1 MCNFARYLCEMLME
15 QFIYS
20 DLSSFYNFLFIVA
33 LIGLVIFVTLYYVDA
48 GYGKMRS
55 EKWGPA
61 INNKIGWFLMEM
73 PVFLIVLYLWAIS
86 PYTVTRR
93 APYWVFLLIFEFH
106 YFQRSFIFPF
116 LLKGKGQMPIVIM
129 LLSVIW
135 NLMNGYIQGFWLFHL
150 APKYFPEMYT
160 TAWLYDPRFII
171 GTLIFIAGWIINM
184 HSDHVIRTL
193 RKPGDT
199 NHYLPKKGLYK
210 YVTSANYFGEITEW
224 FGFAIL
230 TWSFAGLLF
239 WWFSCCNLVPR
250 ANSIYLKYEQEFPNE
265 FDRKKLKRI
274 IPFIY

>member
-1 MCNFARYLCEMLME
+1 MPVIYASKPME
-15 QFIYS
+15 QFLYS
-20 DLSSFYNFLFIVA
+20 DLGSFYNFLFIVA
-33 LIGLVIFVTLYYVDA
+33 LIGLVVFVSLYFVDA

-73 PVFLIVLYLWAIS
+73 PVFLIVLYLWAMS
-86 PYTVTRR
+86 PYNVTRR
-93 APYWVFLLIFEFH
+93 LPYVLFLLIFEFH
-106 YFQRSFIFPF
+106 YFQRSFVFPF
-116 LLKGKGQMPIVIM
+116 LLKGKGQMPVVIM
-129 LLSVIW
+129 LFSVVW
-135 NLMNGYIQGFWLFHL
+135 NIVNGYIQGFWLFHL
-150 APKYFPEMYT
+150 APRYCPELYT
-160 TAWLYDPRFII
+160 PEWLYDPRFII
-171 GTLIFIAGWIINM
+171 GTLVFFTGWIINM
-184 HSDHVIRTL
+184 HSDHVIRHL

-210 YVTSANYFGEITEW
+210 YVTSANYLGEITEW

-239 WWFSCCNLVPR
+239 WWFTCCNLVPR
-250 ANSIYLKYEQEFPNE
+250 ANSIYHKYEKEFPDE

>member
-1 MCNFARYLCEMLME
+1 ME
-15 QFIYS
+15 QFLYS
-20 DLSSFYNFLFIVA
+20 DLGSFYNFLFIVA
-33 LIGLVIFVTLYYVDA
+33 LIGLVVFVSLYFVDA

-73 PVFLIVLYLWAIS
+73 PVFLIVLYLWAMS
-86 PYTVTRR
+86 PYNVTRR
-93 APYWVFLLIFEFH
+93 LPYVLFLLIFEFH

-116 LLKGKGQMPIVIM
+116 LLKGKGQMPVVIM
-129 LLSVIW
+129 LFSVVW
-135 NLMNGYIQGFWLFHL
+135 NIVNGYIQGFWLFHL
-150 APKYFPEMYT
+150 APRYCPELYT
-160 TAWLYDPRFII
+160 PEWLYDPRFII
-171 GTLIFIAGWIINM
+171 GTLVFFTGWIINM
-184 HSDHVIRTL
+184 HSDHVIRHL

-210 YVTSANYFGEITEW
+210 YVTSANYLGEITEW

-239 WWFSCCNLVPR
+239 WWFTCCNLVPR
-250 ANSIYLKYEQEFPNE
+250 ANSIYHKYEKEFPDE

>member
-1 MCNFARYLCEMLME
+1 MQANYLETLMQ

-20 DLSSFYNFLFIVA
+20 DLTSFYNFLFIIAV
-33 LIGLVIFVTLYYVDA
+33 IGLVIFVTLYYVDA

-86 PYTVTRR
+86 PYMVTRH

-116 LLKGKGQMPIVIM
+116 ILKGKGQMPIIIM

-150 APKYFPEMYT
+150 APKYYPELYT
-160 TAWLYDPRFII
+160 IDWLYDPRFII
-171 GTLIFIAGWIINM
+171 GTIIFITGWIINM
-184 HSDHVIRTL
+184 HSDHVIRNL

-210 YVTSANYFGEITEW
+210 YVTSANYLGEITEW

>member
-86 PYTVTRR
+86 PYTVTRH

-184 HSDHVIRTL
+184 HSDHVIRNL

-250 ANSIYLKYEQEFPNE
+250 ANSIYHKYEQEFPDE

>member
-20 DLSSFYNFLFIVA
+20 DLSSFYNFFFIVA

-86 PYTVTRR
+86 PYTVTRH

-184 HSDHVIRTL
+184 HSDHVIRNL

-230 TWSFAGLLF
+230 TWSFAGLLI

>member
-1 MCNFARYLCEMLME
+1 MRANYEKTLME

-33 LIGLVIFVTLYYVDA
+33 LVGLVIFVSLYYVDA

-73 PVFLIVLYLWAIS
+73 PVFLIVLYLWIIS
-86 PYTVTRR
+86 PYTVTRH

-106 YFQRSFIFPF
+106 YFQRSFVFPF
-116 LLKGKGQMPIVIM
+116 LLKGKGQMPVVIM

-150 APKYFPEMYT
+150 APKYYPELY
-160 TAWLYDPRFII
+160 AIDWLYDPRFII
-171 GTLIFIAGWIINM
+171 GTVIFFAGWIINM
-184 HSDHVIRTL
+184 HSDHVIRNL

-250 ANSIYLKYEQEFPNE
+250 ANSIYLKYEQEFPDE

>member
-1 MCNFARYLCEMLME
+1 MHAIYVKMLME

-86 PYTVTRR
+86 PYTVTRH

-184 HSDHVIRTL
+184 HSDHVIRNL

-210 YVTSANYFGEITEW
+210 YVTSANYLGEITEW

-250 ANSIYLKYEQEFPNE
+250 ANSIYHKYEQEFPDE

>member
-55 EKWGPA
+55 EKWVPA

-184 HSDHVIRTL
+184 HSDHVIRNL

-250 ANSIYLKYEQEFPNE
+250 ANSIYLKYEQEFPDE

>member
-1 MCNFARYLCEMLME
+1 MHAIYVKMLME

-184 HSDHVIRTL
+184 HSDHVIRNL

-224 FGFAIL
+224 LGFAIL

>member
-1 MCNFARYLCEMLME
+1 ME

-33 LIGLVIFVTLYYVDA
+33 LVGLVVFVTLYYVDA

-55 EKWGPA
+55 EKWGPS

-73 PVFLIVLYLWAIS
+73 PVFLIVLYLWIIS
-86 PYTVTRR
+86 PYTITRQ
-93 APYWVFLLIFEFH
+93 APYWVFLFIFEFH

-116 LLKGKGQMPIVIM
+116 LLKGKGQMPIIIM
-129 LLSVIW
+129 LFSVIW

-150 APKYFPEMYT
+150 APKYFPEMYS
-160 TAWLYDPRFII
+160 ASWLYDPRFII
-171 GTLIFIAGWIINM
+171 GTLIFIVGWIINM
-184 HSDHVIRTL
+184 HSDHVIRHL

-210 YVTSANYFGEITEW
+210 YVTSANYLGEITEW

-250 ANSIYLKYEQEFPNE
+250 ANSIYHKYEQEFPDE

>member
-184 HSDHVIRTL
+184 HSDHVIRNL